1 MSNQSLEWYNEL
13 INPMGRTGLSRPW
26 STYQRQLRNLAADF
40 PTMDCEL
47 AIGLRG
53 FQAAVSQQANMEKRL
68 LEAPLGSR
76 EFRRIFGWRWNWKRV
91 SPELTSFG
99 WSHFD
104 KVKTI

>member
-1 MSNQSLEWYNEL
+1 
-13 INPMGRTGLSRPW
+13 MGRIGLTRPW

-76 EFRRIFGWRWNWKRV
+76 EFRRIYGWRWNWKRV

-104 KVKTI
+104 KVKNNLT